1 MEDVINARATLH
13 LNSTFSNKS
22 TFKFIPVRIYEL
34 VNQREDKWAA
44 INFKKGIAI
53 TSGNT
58 WCSEFIFFV
67 CQARLN
73 LHVDHWNTLFDV
85 VKQDCIQ
92 RLGKVRN
99 SHLVTECVVNRMFF
113 EIFSFSFDGFFNWNF
128 VVNILLRAAF
138 NAKVAKLE
146 GVDGTF

>member
-1 MEDVINARATLH
+1 M
-13 LNSTFSNKS
+13 
-22 TFKFIPVRIYEL
+22 
-34 VNQREDKWAA
+34 
-44 INFKKGIAI
+44 
-53 TSGNT
+53 
-58 WCSEFIFFV
+58 
-67 CQARLN
+67 
-73 LHVDHWNTLFDV
+73 

-99 SHLVTECVVNRMFF
+99 SHLLTECVVNRMFF

-128 VVNILLRAAF
+128 VVNILLRATF